1 MSRNQNNSIFVWIG
15 LSILL
20 ILPSIARTQSV
31 KLTLFATDSLT
42 EEIVTSCSVY
52 IDDSIVFPSF
62 DETHVAH
69 FVLDNAI
76 DHTFRIRVQ
85 KSHYHDKV
93 FDLKMPKNLS
103 DTTVHVK
110 MNYIFSE
117 PQLPLFFF
125 DSASVVPDTNFNAIY
140 SEPVFWLGKIQKAN
154 DFTIQLNAFCLSE
167 NNSEDRALC
176 EQRIKCIKNILVQH
190 GVDSSK
196 MDVLMHPFEPY
207 QILYP
212 EEFDQFYH
220 FKDIL
225 DEEFI
230 RNLPAN
236 EKSKAM
242 KYNSR
247 ITVTVADNYW
257 STVTPQQREFCFRF
271 FDKFGAEVT
280 PSEMLV
286 LDNTG
291 GVFNLDS
298 SKCFRHKAD
307 TSYSFILQVIDRNY
321 YFSQKQYDANEM
333 SGCDTVRLENMECIN
348 KLAFSSH
355 RLKLNNR
362 QKKQIASF
370 FSNSRRGFHR
380 IAILVGKP
388 TRAKTEA
395 KQCVNDIIR
404 LYEKDLKARNIQQTP
419 EVMVHF
425 YNLPEGGNTFT
436 FEIEAYDYK

>member
-1 MSRNQNNSIFVWIG
+1 MSRNQNNSIFAWIG

-20 ILPSIARTQSV
+20 ILPNIARTQSV

-42 EEIVTSCSVY
+42 GEIVTSYCVY
-52 IDDSIVFPSF
+52 INDSIFFHSL
-62 DETHVAH
+62 DENNAAY

-76 DHTFRIRVQ
+76 DHSFRIRVHN
-85 KSHYHDKV
+85 SHYHDRI
-93 FDLKMPKNLS
+93 FDLKMPKTLS
-103 DTTVHVK
+103 DTTIHVK

-167 NNSEDRALC
+167 NNSEDQALC

-196 MDVLMHPFEPY
+196 MDVLIHPFEPY

-291 GVFNLDS
+291 AVINLDS

-307 TSYSFILQVIDRNY
+307 TSYSFILQVTDRDY
-321 YFSQKQYDANEM
+321 YFFQKQYDANEM
-333 SGCDTVRLENMECIN
+333 SGCDTVRLENIETVA
-348 KLAFSSH
+348 KLVVSSH

-362 QKKQIASF
+362 QKKQIVSF
-370 FSNSRRGFHR
+370 FSNSKRGFHR
-380 IAILVGKP
+380 IVILVGKP
-388 TRAKTEA
+388 TRAKIEA
-395 KQCVNDIIR
+395 RLGVKDIIM
-404 LYEKDLKARNIQQTP
+404 LYEKDMARRNIQQTP
-419 EVMVHF
+419 DVMVHF
-425 YNLPEGGNTFT
+425 YDLLEAEDTFT
-436 FEIEAYDYK
+436 FEIVAYNYK